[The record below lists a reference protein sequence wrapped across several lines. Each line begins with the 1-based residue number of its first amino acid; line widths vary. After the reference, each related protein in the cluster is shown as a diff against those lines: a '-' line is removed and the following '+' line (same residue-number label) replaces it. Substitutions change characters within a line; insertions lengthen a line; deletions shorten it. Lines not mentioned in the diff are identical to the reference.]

1 MLNYGVKW
9 LCGWVGGWLDKCTK
23 FKTIQKAVRFKNIV
37 DARDAFY
44 CEASAACMLNEE
56 DEQQILSAV
65 NLQCPLPLSF
75 SPLAGPSWRRLHKTG
90 RRNNA
95 IPVSKRAVTCI
106 LTNMLGFVCYTTSA
120 WVTQS
125 KFLTRIFQFSFRIRL
140 RTGLRENRSP
150 IPGDNKGFSTRNR
163 TKTILGPNNSSI
175 EKLASYISWSM
186 RLRLGDVHSAPPNME
201 GVQWYVVTFPQGL
214 HSAVHN

>member
-1 MLNYGVKW
+1 MGLSDCVVEWVAGWINAQNSKLSRKPWGLRILLTPETHFIVKRALLVCW
-9 LCGWVGGWLDKCTK
+9 M
-23 FKTIQKAVRFKNIV
+23 
-37 DARDAFY
+37 
-44 CEASAACMLNEE
+44 SE